1 MPSNVEEKES
11 GGSLGHEVPSSPR
24 LPERQRDSSRWDPR
38 SWNLPTWIAAGVIA
52 AVVVVVAVVGGVLG
66 ARANA
71 YPDYY
76 KLEYTLK
83 DTC

>member
-1 MPSNVEEKES
+1 MPSNVEEKQS
-11 GGSLGHEVPSSPR
+11 AGSLGQEVLSSAR
-24 LPERQRDSSRWDPR
+24 LPDRQQDLSRWDPR
-38 SWNLPTWIAAGVIA
+38 CWNLATWIAAGVVA